1 MTSVNDQASVEP
13 AGPRYVP
20 AGWRSILANEVA
32 QPYFAALTA
41 FLTQERVDHTVYP
54 PRGQVFH
61 ALELTPYDRT
71 TVLLLGQ
78 DPYFN
83 ASQAHG
89 LAFSVQPGVSP
100 PPSLVNIFKEL
111 HDDVGCAIPR
121 NGSLVPWAAQ
131 GVLLLNSVL
140 TVRAGAPASHAG
152 HGWERFTDAVIR
164 ALASREQPMVFVLW
178 GAYAQKKASFIDG
191 TRHTILRSAHPSP
204 LSARHGFFGSRP
216 FSGANAALRGYRAPE
231 IDWCLLD
238 R

>member
-83 ASQAHG
+83 APQAHG
-89 LAFSVQPGVSP
+89 YHPTKPWRMG
-100 PPSLVNIFKEL
+100 
-111 HDDVGCAIPR
+111 DGDR
-121 NGSLVPWAAQ
+121 NGSHAA
-131 GVLLLNSVL
+131 
-140 TVRAGAPASHAG
+140 
-152 HGWERFTDAVIR
+152 
-164 ALASREQPMVFVLW
+164 
-178 GAYAQKKASFIDG
+178 
-191 TRHTILRSAHPSP
+191 
-204 LSARHGFFGSRP
+204 
-216 FSGANAALRGYRAPE
+216 
-231 IDWCLLD
+231 CD